1 LYVSQQQLV
10 IMRDAIASGLED
22 NWTQVRYSASEAAR
36 ILILSVSEN
45 ERLPLLYKVLL
56 PRLCMNRFYIA
67 DGVRIYSQETWS
79 LVMGSKGRDHIK
91 ATMDEVVEYYVASTH
106 GVNHMIIES
115 ACAAIA
121 ELASKVDR
129 ESVRPF
135 ARRLYEALL
144 ICLQSDSWPVS
155 DGACIATAVLVK
167 HHPLVLAETSSSHED
182 NQIDN
187 LLSVYFTHLQDS
199 IW

>member
-1 LYVSQQQLV
+1 
-10 IMRDAIASGLED
+10 MRDAIASGLED

-36 ILILSVSEN
+36 VLIMSVPEN
-45 ERLPLLYKVLL
+45 ERLNLLYNVLL

-67 DGVRIYSQETWS
+67 DGVRNYSQETWS
-79 LVMGSKGRDHIK
+79 LVMGCKGRDYIK
-91 ATMDEVVEYYVASTH
+91 ATINDVVEYYVTSTR

-129 ESVRPF
+129 ASVRPF
-135 ARRLYEALL
+135 ARRMYEALL
-144 ICLQSDSWPVS
+144 ECLQSDSWPVS

-167 HHPLVLAETSSSHED
+167 HHPLVFTGTNSSREDCQIVLA
-182 NQIDN
+182 IDN
-187 LLSVYFTHLQDS
+187 LLSIYFIHLQDS